1 VREVTSPSFRIL
13 LRAFLSY
20 DVPAFY
26 FLFDAYYAHSM
37 ISSAPSMR
45 LSSSTRLDGDR
56 EPPLSRDGRNRG
68 TLRTNFLAQFHLPTL
83 HANSMF
89 LLSTVHHDRLRTPG
103 VRCIHSQWRACEQ
116 DLLRKVAEIAGTRE
130 IRLECKKENGKR
142 ACSPASSDSDIS
154 YFCNSGSTDI
164 FSVSSRDYKLFSI

>member
-1 VREVTSPSFRIL
+1 
-13 LRAFLSY
+13 
-20 DVPAFY
+20 
-26 FLFDAYYAHSM
+26 M

-56 EPPLSRDGRNRG
+56 ELPLSRDGRNRG
-68 TLRTNFLAQFHLPTL
+68 TLHTNFLAQFHLPTL
-83 HANSMF
+83 HANSTF

-116 DLLRKVAEIAGTRE
+116 DLWWKVAEIAGTRE
-130 IRLECKKENGKR
+130 IRLECKKGNGKR
-142 ACSPASSDSDIS
+142 ACSPVSDSDIS
-154 YFCNSGSTDI
+154 YFCNSGSTNI